1 MKYSTKV
8 AFVSCVVLLF
18 AGLASAQAVFTAMKV
33 PGSSPN
39 SMISINNGGSVVVNT
54 GNTSSFQVSVW
65 SRLSGEQSVGLI
77 GNNSGGAAI
86 NNSGEVVGA
95 GDPDNSGDLQSFLW
109 QSNSGAQWLGSLGG
123 NLSAASGLNDS
134 GAVVGLSYNGADYQH
149 AFLWTAANGLQ
160 DLTPDLTSVGG
171 AFATAISNSNE
182 VVGYYFP
189 NGSRNTVGFTWTETT
204 GLQSFGASGTLAF
217 AVNGAGTVVGQSTFA
232 NANKHAFSWT
242 PDAGITDLGS
252 LGGSSSSAT
261 GINMLGWIVGTSLTS
276 STKGLLHGFLRTPT
290 AAMKDLNTMAAL
302 SANIQITAASV
313 NDAGVIAASTNKG
326 GYLLV
331 PKMTANFKSSANPSI
346 VGQPVTLTATITS
359 IVGAPPDGDT
369 VLFST
374 GGKVLGTATLSGG
387 VAQFTTSAI
396 AIGSHA
402 ITANFSG
409 DANYLPTK
417 YANALTQVVN
427 SK

>member
-1 MKYSTKV
+1 VKYSTKV
-8 AFVSCVVLLF
+8 AFASCVVLML
-18 AGLASAQAVFTAMKV
+18 AGFASAQAVFTAVKV

-39 SMISINNGGSVVVNT
+39 AMISINNGGWVVVNT
-54 GNTSSFQVSVW
+54 GSSSSFQVSVW
-65 SRLSGEQSVGLI
+65 NRLGGEQTVGLI
-77 GNNSGGAAI
+77 GNSSGGAAI

-109 QSNSGAQWLGSLGG
+109 QSNSGVQWLGSLGG

-149 AFLWTAANGLQ
+149 AFLWTPANGLQ
-160 DLTPDLTSVGG
+160 DLTPDLTSLGG
-171 AFATAISNSNE
+171 AFAVAINNANE
-182 VVGYYFP
+182 VAGYYFP
-189 NGSRNTVGFTWTETT
+189 NGSRNTVGFTWTEAT
-204 GLQSFGASGTLAF
+204 GLQSFGPSGTLAF
-217 AVNGAGTVVGQSTFA
+217 AVNASGTVVGQSTFA
-232 NANKHAFSWT
+232 SAYKHAFSWT
-242 PDAGITDLGS
+242 PDAGITDLGT
-252 LGGSSSSAT
+252 LGGDSSSAT
-261 GINMLGWIVGTSLTS
+261 GINTLGWIVGTSLTS
-276 STKGLLHGFLRTPT
+276 SSKGLRHGFLRMPT
-290 AAMKDLNTMAAL
+290 AAMKDLNTMSGL
-302 SANIQITAASV
+302 SANIQISAASV

-331 PKMTANFKSSANPSI
+331 PKMTAKFKSSANPSI
-346 VGQPVTLTATITS
+346 AGQPVTLTATITS
-359 IVGAPPDGDT
+359 VAGAPPDGDT

-387 VAQFTTSAI
+387 VAQLTTSAI
-396 AIGSHA
+396 SVGSHA

-409 DANYLPTK
+409 DVNYLPTK